1 MSNLLTRAL
10 TGVVFV
16 IILTCAV
23 WYNSA
28 TAAVLFLF
36 VGIAGYPEYTRLTN
50 VKSGSTSV
58 LVYAIFLSL
67 IWLILY
73 LQLFDWLLPL
83 LALYFVSEL
92 IRFIFIDE
100 LGLQDL
106 GKNIFGLVYLN
117 LAFIALYGIGFA
129 NEESYNPIPIL
140 MIFFMV
146 WANDTGAYLVG
157 RALGKHKMIEK
168 LSPKKTWEGTIGGLL
183 IAGAI
188 GYSLATFVFNLNG
201 IHYAVAGILTG
212 VGATLG
218 DLFESKLKRLSGVK
232 DSGALLPGH
241 GGILDR
247 FDALYLAA
255 PLNYILLFWPY

>member
-1 MSNLLTRAL
+1 LSNLLTRAL

-16 IILTCAV
+16 IVLTGAV

-28 TAAVLFLF
+28 SAAVLFLF
-36 VGIAGYPEYTRLTN
+36 IGIAGYPEYQKLTKTPPDKLSFGIYAL
-50 VKSGSTSV
+50 VTS
-58 LVYAIFLSL
+58 LC
-67 IWLILY
+67 WILLY
-73 LQLFDWLLPL
+73 TEHFQWLPL
-83 LALYFVSEL
+83 LLASFFVLEL
-92 IRFIFIDE
+92 IKFIFTDR
-100 LGLQDL
+100 LNLQDL
-106 GKNIFGLVYLN
+106 GKSIFGFIYLN
-117 LAFIALYGIGFA
+117 LAFFALYLIGFSHGS
-129 NEESYNPIPIL
+129 SYNPIPVL
-140 MIFFMV
+140 MVFFMV

-168 LSPKKTWEGTIGGLL
+168 LSPKKTWEGTIGGLI
-183 IAGAI
+183 IAGVIGFILARYAFDLNETQYAI
-188 GYSLATFVFNLNG
+188 
-201 IHYAVAGILTG
+201 AGVITG

-255 PLNYILLFWPY
+255 PLNYILLFWPF

>member
-16 IILTCAV
+16 IVLTGSV

-28 TAAVLFLF
+28 SAAVLFLLI
-36 VGIAGYPEYTRLTN
+36 GIAGYPEYQKLTN
-50 VKSGSTSV
+50 TKSGNLAFGLNATV
-58 LVYAIFLSL
+58 VSL
-67 IWLILY
+67 C
-73 LQLFDWLLPL
+73 WLLLYTHRFEWISLL
-83 LALYFVSEL
+83 LATFFVLEL
-92 IRFIFIDE
+92 VQFIFTDR
-100 LGLQDL
+100 LNLSDL
-106 GKNIFGLVYLN
+106 GKSIFGFIYLN
-117 LAFIALYGIGFA
+117 LAFFALYFIGFA
-129 NEESYNPIPIL
+129 HGSSYDPTPVL
-140 MIFFMV
+140 MVFFMV

-157 RALGKHKMIEK
+157 RVLGKHKMIEK
-168 LSPKKTWEGTIGGLL
+168 LSPKKTWEGTIGGLI
-183 IAGAI
+183 IAGI
-188 GYSLATFVFNLNG
+188 VGFVLAKYVFDLNG
-201 IHYAVAGILTG
+201 TQYAVAGVLTG

-232 DSGALLPGH
+232 DSGTLLPGH